1 MKVWR
6 NIKDIMLAYY
16 LPKNDFVLVSFPKVG
31 RTWLKFMMNKIY
43 AELNESVNSTSINL
57 SDQAGELAVLKDTH
71 DWSEIIIENG
81 YRPDPELLFKYDK
94 RYLYHRSKVVFM
106 VRDPRDTIVSHY
118 HQVTKRATNPFQ
130 FNSISDFIKDPLY
143 GFNRI
148 IRFYNIWANNSKVPK
163 DFLLLRYEDLMEQGE
178 QELRK
183 LIDFMGIKGVSDE
196 LIKRV
201 YEESSANKMRKLE
214 QKAQIDGFNSFGSE
228 ANTLKVRKAK
238 VGAYASELTAEDI
251 HYCNEQ
257 MKALSPKYKYTT

>member
-6 NIKDIMLAYY
+6 NIKDIILSYY
-16 LPKNDFVLVSFPKVG
+16 LPKNDYVLVSFPKVG

-43 AELNESVNSTSINL
+43 AELNESANKNSINL
-57 SDQAGELAVLKDTH
+57 SEHAGDLPVLKDTH

-81 YRPDPELLFKYDK
+81 YRPNPEFLFKFNK
-94 RYLYHRSKVVFM
+94 RYQYHRSKVVFL

-118 HQVTKRATNPFQ
+118 HQVTKRTKKPFQ
-130 FNSISDFIKDPLY
+130 FDSASDFIRDPLY

-148 IRFYNIWANNSKVPK
+148 IHFYNIWANNSNVPK
-163 DFLLLRYEDLMEQGE
+163 DFLLLRYEDLMAQGE

-183 LIDFMGIKGVSDE
+183 LIDFMAIEGVSNE

-201 YEESSANKMRKLE
+201 YQDSSANKMRKLE
-214 QKAQIDGFNSFGSE
+214 QSAQIEGFNSFGNQDNS
-228 ANTLKVRKAK
+228 LKVRKAQI
-238 VGAYASELTAEDI
+238 GGYTNELSEEDI

-257 MKALSPKYKYTT
+257 MKGLSTKYKYTS